1 MAKKVSA
8 LNIPVSVDPTAAERG
23 LKRIQDRMNQLG
35 KAGGQIGGASLGGP
49 IGKLGGLAGVG
60 GGVGMAASGAML
72 SAATLAAPF
81 MIADKLLTSMAES
94 ANRAKSAIAEFD
106 SSGKSVRDSIGVVE
120 PLARRLAESS
130 DRINNSAANAKG
142 FWDTFWAAGA
152 DSQGRAGAAEG
163 WASSLMNELKGQ
175 TAKYGAILGGK
186 SLEEANI
193 LSDIASAPSDA
204 AAQSYMPDL
213 KAAEKRNKDNSGIGN
228 FAQATLM
235 NVPTMIGDVTR
246 SLFGSPTTL
255 APLANLPGIAS
266 PATQN
271 AAEAIASPAT
281 KTAAEAIAS
290 PATKTAA
297 EAIASPATQNAAEA
311 IAGRASAPLASPV
324 NTANQNT
331 TIPLPE
337 KSGADSSG
345 MTTDALRY
353 IFG

>member
-35 KAGGQIGGASLGGP
+35 KAGGQIGGATLGGP

-72 SAATLAAPF
+72 SAAVLAAPF

-94 ANRAKSAIAEFD
+94 ANRAKNAIAEFD

-120 PLARRLAESS
+120 PLARRLADSS
-130 DRINNSAANAKG
+130 GRLNANAANATG

-163 WASSLMNELKGQ
+163 WASSMMNEAKAQ
-175 TAKYGAILGGK
+175 TAKFGAILGGK

-193 LSDIASAPSDA
+193 LADMASAPSDA
-204 AAQSYMPDL
+204 AAQAYMPEL
-213 KAAEKRNKDNSGIGN
+213 KRAEEANKDNNGFVNFASGISEYGG
-228 FAQATLM
+228 A
-235 NVPTMIGDVTR
+235 
-246 SLFGSPTTL
+246 
-255 APLANLPGIAS
+255 GILINS
-266 PATQN
+266 
-271 AAEAIASPAT
+271 IR
-281 KTAAEAIAS
+281 
-290 PATKTAA
+290 
-297 EAIASPATQNAAEA
+297 
-311 IAGRASAPLASPV
+311 G
-324 NTANQNT
+324 
-331 TIPLPE
+331 
-337 KSGADSSG
+337 
-345 MTTDALRY
+345 

>member
-72 SAATLAAPF
+72 SAAALAAPF

-94 ANRAKSAIAEFD
+94 ANRAKLAIAEFD

-120 PLARRLAESS
+120 PLARRLADASG
-130 DRINNSAANAKG
+130 RMNANAANATG

-163 WASSLMNELKGQ
+163 WASSMMNEAKAQ

-193 LSDIASAPSDA
+193 LADMASAPSDA
-204 AAQSYMPDL
+204 AAQAYMPDL
-213 KAAEKRNKDNSGIGN
+213 KAAEFKNKDNSGIGN
-228 FAQATLM
+228 YAEALVM
-235 NVPTMIGDVTR
+235 NVPTMI
-246 SLFGSPTTL
+246 S
-255 APLANLPGIAS
+255 
-266 PATQN
+266 
-271 AAEAIASPAT
+271 
-281 KTAAEAIAS
+281 
-290 PATKTAA
+290 
-297 EAIASPATQNAAEA
+297 
-311 IAGRASAPLASPV
+311 
-324 NTANQNT
+324 
-331 TIPLPE
+331 
-337 KSGADSSG
+337 
-345 MTTDALRY
+345 DAMRG